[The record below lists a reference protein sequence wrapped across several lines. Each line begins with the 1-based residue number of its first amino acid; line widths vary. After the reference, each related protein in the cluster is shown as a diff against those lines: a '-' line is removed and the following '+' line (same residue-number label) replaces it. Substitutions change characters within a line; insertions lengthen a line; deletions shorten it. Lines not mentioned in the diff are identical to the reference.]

1 MINSMNSKFLIIL
14 VFLFGAL
21 LVGQISDSYGH
32 GLGSET
38 MPPVMIGDTE
48 ATLEVNSSTIYT
60 DVDGEEKGIRQISI
74 DFFETFT
81 NIESNE
87 VRSID
92 NVTFQVDLIK
102 SGNVIISETFQ
113 RDDGVLIMNLTPSYN
128 EQVQVMERETFA
140 SFFGLASEQYSF
152 EGEIF
157 ENGGLY
163 EFEISVLTI
172 NSYDNVLTD
181 PPYYELGIS
190 IEETTR
196 YEIDDPNYGK

>member
-1 MINSMNSKFLIIL
+1 MNAKFFIIPVFLI
-14 VFLFGAL
+14 GAL
-21 LVGQISDSYGH
+21 FLGQISDSYGH

-38 MPPVMIGDTE
+38 MPPVMIGDLE

-60 DVDGEEKGIRQISI
+60 DIDGEEKGIRQISI

-81 NIESNE
+81 NIDSNQ
-87 VRSID
+87 VQAID

-113 RDDGVLIMNLTPSYN
+113 RDDGVLIMNLTPSNN

-140 SFFGLASEQYSF
+140 SFFGLASEQYNF

-181 PPYYELGIS
+181 PAYYELGIS

-196 YEIDDPNYGK
+196 YVIDLSLIHI

>member
-1 MINSMNSKFLIIL
+1 MEGMNFKIL
-14 VFLFGAL
+14 AIPVFLVGVLFA
-21 LVGQISDSYGH
+21 GQIGDSFGH

-38 MPPVMIGDTE
+38 MPPVMIGETE

-81 NIESNE
+81 NIGSNE
-87 VRSID
+87 VKSIA
-92 NVTFQVDLIK
+92 NVTFQVELIK
-102 SGNVIISETFQ
+102 GDAVLMNETFQ
-113 RDDGVLIMNLTPSYN
+113 RDDGVLVMNLTPSDN

-140 SFFGLASEQYSF
+140 SFFGLASEQYNF

-163 EFEISVLTI
+163 EFRDRKSV
-172 NSYDNVLTD
+172 V
-181 PPYYELGIS
+181 
-190 IEETTR
+190 
-196 YEIDDPNYGK
+196 